1 MIPDTSLWCSGDFLI
16 RLHFE
21 IDNYQFNFSSFSLYF
36 EGEGGEIMVR
46 TQHFFTKHRQALV
59 ILMTS
64 LLVLAEAARWLG
76 QMTTVYQGIMAVA
89 GVIGFLPILL
99 TAISSLQVRLISI
112 DVLVSTAVIGA
123 FIIGEY
129 NEAAIVTWL
138 FMLGEVLEN
147 VTLQKT
153 RSAVKQLTDL
163 APQTAWVVTPAG
175 AVHQEDIDF
184 LDPGT
189 HILIKTGSQIPVDGN
204 VLSGSALV
212 NEASIT
218 GESRLVRKGVGN
230 TVFAGTIL
238 ESGTLTV
245 EMTAAGDDTT
255 FGKIIELVEEAQDSQ
270 TKVQR
275 FIDRFAQYYTP
286 FVLIVAVVVGFLTQD
301 IRLAIT
307 VMVLGCP
314 GALVIGV
321 PASTVAG
328 IGNGARRGILFK
340 GSDVMDRLRRVD
352 TIAFDKTG
360 TLTIGKPTVQT
371 LLVLK
376 GDRQKIIDRAV
387 AIERQSDH
395 PLARA
400 ITALPTQ
407 QSLTPINVQTLKGQ
421 GIRAKLMDQ
430 EYLLG
435 NRSLVKAVV
444 GNNTELDQ
452 AVNQLVAIGD
462 SLVILAST
470 DQRELAIFGIN
481 DQLRPQ
487 ASVALQHLK
496 RLGVKQLVMLTGDNV
511 GTAREIAATLPIDTV
526 RAGMLPQDKERFVT
540 DERRRGH
547 RVAFVGDGINDSPAL
562 AAADVAIAMGSGTD
576 VAMDVADLVLVKSD
590 LTKLVTARQLAQRTI
605 MNMNENIIIA
615 LLTVLLLFIGLFAG
629 YVEMAS
635 GMLIHELSILVV
647 ILNGMRLI
655 KYSPQS

>member
-1 MIPDTSLWCSGDFLI
+1 
-16 RLHFE
+16 
-21 IDNYQFNFSSFSLYF
+21 
-36 EGEGGEIMVR
+36 MVR

-540 DERRRGH
+540 DERQRGH

>member
-1 MIPDTSLWCSGDFLI
+1 
-16 RLHFE
+16 
-21 IDNYQFNFSSFSLYF
+21 
-36 EGEGGEIMVR
+36 MVR

-138 FMLGEVLEN
+138 FILGEVLEN

-189 HILIKTGSQIPVDGN
+189 HILVKTGSQIPVDGN

-230 TVFAGTIL
+230 AVFAGTIL

-400 ITALPTQ
+400 IAALPTQ

-540 DERRRGH
+540 DERQRGH
-547 RVAFVGDGINDSPAL
+547 RVAFIGDGINDSPAL

>member
-1 MIPDTSLWCSGDFLI
+1 MIVCSGDFLI

-89 GVIGFLPILL
+89 GAIGFLPILL

-163 APQTAWVVTPAG
+163 APQTAWVVTPDG

-189 HILIKTGSQIPVDGN
+189 HILVKTGSQIPVDGN

-230 TVFAGTIL
+230 AVFAGTIL

-400 ITALPTQ
+400 ITALPIQ

-576 VAMDVADLVLVKSD
+576 VAMDVANLVLVKSD

-629 YVEMAS
+629 YVEMGS

>member
-1 MIPDTSLWCSGDFLI
+1 MIPDASLWCSGDFLI

-21 IDNYQFNFSSFSLYF
+21 IDNCQFNFSSFSLYF

-184 LDPGT
+184 LDLGT
-189 HILIKTGSQIPVDGN
+189 HILVKTGSQIPVDGN

-218 GESRLVRKGVGN
+218 GESRLVRKDVGD

-421 GIRAKLMDQ
+421 GIRAKLMGQ

>member
-1 MIPDTSLWCSGDFLI
+1 
-16 RLHFE
+16 
-21 IDNYQFNFSSFSLYF
+21 
-36 EGEGGEIMVR
+36 MVR

>member
-1 MIPDTSLWCSGDFLI
+1 
-16 RLHFE
+16 
-21 IDNYQFNFSSFSLYF
+21 
-36 EGEGGEIMVR
+36 MVR

-189 HILIKTGSQIPVDGN
+189 HILVKTGSQIPVDGN

-230 TVFAGTIL
+230 AVFAGTIL
-238 ESGTLTV
+238 EGGTLTV

-255 FGKIIELVEEAQDSQ
+255 FGKIIELVGEAQDSQ

-352 TIAFDKTG
+352 TIVFDKTG
-360 TLTIGKPTVQT
+360 TLTNGKPTVQT

-400 ITALPTQ
+400 ITALPIQ

-421 GIRAKLMDQ
+421 GIRAKLMGQ

-540 DERRRGH
+540 DERQRGH

-562 AAADVAIAMGSGTD
+562 ATADVAIAMGSGTD

-590 LTKLVTARQLAQRTI
+590 LTKLITARQLAQRTI

>member
-1 MIPDTSLWCSGDFLI
+1 
-16 RLHFE
+16 
-21 IDNYQFNFSSFSLYF
+21 
-36 EGEGGEIMVR
+36 MVR

-89 GVIGFLPILL
+89 GAIGFLPILL

-163 APQTAWVVTPAG
+163 APQTAWVVTPDG

-189 HILIKTGSQIPVDGN
+189 HILVKTGSQIPVDGN

-230 TVFAGTIL
+230 AVFAGTIL

-400 ITALPTQ
+400 ITALPIQ

-576 VAMDVADLVLVKSD
+576 VAMDVANLVLVKSD

-629 YVEMAS
+629 YVEMGS

>member
-1 MIPDTSLWCSGDFLI
+1 
-16 RLHFE
+16 
-21 IDNYQFNFSSFSLYF
+21 
-36 EGEGGEIMVR
+36 MVR

-189 HILIKTGSQIPVDGN
+189 HILVKTGSQIPVDGN

-230 TVFAGTIL
+230 AVFAGTIL
-238 ESGTLTV
+238 EGGTLTV

-352 TIAFDKTG
+352 TIVFDKTG
-360 TLTIGKPTVQT
+360 TLTNGKPTVQT

-400 ITALPTQ
+400 ITALPIQ

-421 GIRAKLMDQ
+421 GIRAKLMGQ

-540 DERRRGH
+540 DERQRGH

-562 AAADVAIAMGSGTD
+562 ATADVAIAMGSGTD

-590 LTKLVTARQLAQRTI
+590 LTKLITARQLAQRTI